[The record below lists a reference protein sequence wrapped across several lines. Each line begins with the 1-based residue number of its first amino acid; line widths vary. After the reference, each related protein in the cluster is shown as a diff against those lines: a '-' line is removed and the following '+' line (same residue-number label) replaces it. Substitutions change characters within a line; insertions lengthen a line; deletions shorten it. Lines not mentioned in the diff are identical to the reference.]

1 MGEAHL
7 PPTNLWSNV
16 GFDTLQFKSSYLP
29 FSKVLPVDYQALCSK
44 LTLTIVNTT
53 NKLLLRTL
61 ILHDID

>member
-1 MGEAHL
+1 MGEDHL
-7 PPTNLWSNV
+7 PPTNLWSNA

-29 FSKVLPVDYQALCSK
+29 FSKVLLADYQALRSK

-53 NKLLLRTL
+53 NKILLRML